1 MADVPFAADSAQCW
15 DDPSNQIC
23 RLVYRWTDNGTA
35 AEVADVVLAK
45 PVAIIVLIL
54 GGLAVRWLVNRII
67 DRIVRTAAAGT
78 VPGARAA
85 ETLSPALHERR
96 EQRARSMGSLLKN
109 ISTIVIFTVVA
120 FMVIAT
126 LGYNIAPLLASAGI
140 LGVALGFGAQS
151 LVKDFLSGIFMILE
165 DQYGVGDVVDLGDA
179 IGTVEAVSMRVTR
192 LRDVNGTVWYVR
204 NGEIIR
210 VGNQSQNWARTVLDV
225 PVGYEVDLARVR
237 EVLHEIAHALWQD
250 PAWSGAVLEEPEVW
264 GVERWTAEGVVVRVV
279 LKTAPLKQWEV
290 AREMRELI
298 KDRFDALGID
308 IPYAHAAA
316 YGAPP
321 QAAAAAAEADAA
333 AETDAAAEGDAGQD
347 ETDPEATENRRR

>member
-1 MADVPFAADSAQCW
+1 MSVIAPSSDNGLVLDEVLSQKCWEDADHEV
-15 DDPSNQIC
+15 C
-23 RLVYRWTDNGTA
+23 RLVHKWTGNDTA
-35 AEVADVVLAK
+35 AELADLLLAK
-45 PVAIIVLIL
+45 PLAILALVL
-54 GGLAVRWLVNRII
+54 GGLLARWLVNRLI
-67 DRIVRTAAAGT
+67 DRITRTAAAGT

-85 ETLSPALHERR
+85 EAMSPMLHARR
-96 EQRARSMGSLLKN
+96 EQRAKSMGSLLKN
-109 ISTIVIFTVVA
+109 IATIVIFTVVT

-151 LVKDFLSGIFMILE
+151 LVKDFISGIFMILE

-179 IGTVEAVSMRVTR
+179 VGTVEAVSMRVTR

-204 NGEIIR
+204 NGEILR

-225 PVGYEVDLARVR
+225 PVGYDVDLARVR
-237 EVLHEIAHALWQD
+237 EVLHEVAHALWQD
-250 PAWSGAVLEEPEVW
+250 PEWSGAILEEPEVW
-264 GVERWTAEGVVVRVV
+264 GVERWTPEGVVVRVV

-298 KDRFDALGID
+298 KDRFDALHIE

-321 QAAAAAAEADAA
+321 QQ
-333 AETDAAAEGDAGQD
+333 AGEPED
-347 ETDPEATENRRR
+347 ER